1 MNLKEI
7 YMDFEKSLY
16 AYIFSK
22 VKNRHTTEDI
32 LQDIFM
38 KINDN
43 INTLRD
49 ESKLK
54 SWIFSIA
61 RNSIMDYFRNNKNHI
76 DIDDV
81 EIPLENDESKSE
93 CYFTCLTPF
102 INQLDDKYK
111 DALLN
116 TELGKMTQKEYAQK
130 VGISYSGAKSRVQ
143 RAKLQIKQSFKSC
156 CMFKKDS
163 SGNTYIDESE
173 ECTC

>member
-1 MNLKEI
+1 MSLKEI
-7 YMDFEKSLY
+7 YIDFEKSLY

-22 VKNRHTTEDI
+22 VKNKHTSEDI
-32 LQDIFM
+32 LQDIFI

-43 INTLRD
+43 ISNLKEKD
-49 ESKLK
+49 KLK

-61 RNSIMDYFRNNKNHI
+61 RNSIMDYFRSNKNHI

-81 EIPLENDESKSE
+81 EIPLENAESKSE
-93 CYFTCLTPF
+93 CYHTCLTPF

-116 TELGKMTQKEYAQK
+116 TELGNLSQKDYAK
-130 VGISYSGAKSRVQ
+130 KIGISYSGAKSRVQ
-143 RAKLQIKQSFKSC
+143 RAKLQIRQSFISC
-156 CMFKKDS
+156 CMIKKDAA
-163 SGNTYIDESE
+163 GNTFIDETE